1 MKTHVLLLTFLG
13 IAACAVLPG
22 SDHKTTRVE
31 VPPPL
36 VLQSSAYEAAEL
48 VQLPGVAPGEFPGL
62 HNVFAL
68 SASIIS
74 GSEPHGRAA
83 LEQIADWGV
92 RTVLSVDGKVPDA
105 ETAEEL
111 GMRYVHIPIQYNGI
125 DEDELLR
132 ISKTFRE
139 LEGPFYV
146 HCFHGRH
153 RGPAAAAIGRVVLD
167 GLSREQAIAEMRQ
180 WCATASKYE
189 GLYST
194 VATAE
199 LPSDVA
205 TAALDYDFPTA
216 HQFDGMR
223 GVMIEMVRKWDLVK
237 SSESRD
243 WEPDPEHPD
252 VVPMQEAVQLHQLYE
267 SFAALDEAAAWQ
279 DDFRAHLELGRA
291 GAEDL
296 MRALS
301 SIEEDGRSEERV
313 QEAFDAFDRIAESC
327 ASCHATY
334 RN

>member
-1 MKTHVLLLTFLG
+1 M
-13 IAACAVLPG
+13 
-22 SDHKTTRVE
+22 
-31 VPPPL
+31 
-36 VLQSSAYEAAEL
+36 
-48 VQLPGVAPGEFPGL
+48 
-62 HNVFAL
+62 
-68 SASIIS
+68 
-74 GSEPHGRAA
+74 
-83 LEQIADWGV
+83 
-92 RTVLSVDGKVPDA
+92 
-105 ETAEEL
+105 
-111 GMRYVHIPIQYNGI
+111 
-125 DEDELLR
+125 
-132 ISKTFRE
+132 
-139 LEGPFYV
+139 
-146 HCFHGRH
+146 
-153 RGPAAAAIGRVVLD
+153 
-167 GLSREQAIAEMRQ
+167 
-180 WCATASKYE
+180 
-189 GLYST
+189 
-194 VATAE
+194 ATAE

-237 SSESRD
+237 DSESRD

-267 SFAALDEAAAWQ
+267 SFAGLDEAAAWQ
-279 DDFRAHLELGRA
+279 DDFRSHLELGRT